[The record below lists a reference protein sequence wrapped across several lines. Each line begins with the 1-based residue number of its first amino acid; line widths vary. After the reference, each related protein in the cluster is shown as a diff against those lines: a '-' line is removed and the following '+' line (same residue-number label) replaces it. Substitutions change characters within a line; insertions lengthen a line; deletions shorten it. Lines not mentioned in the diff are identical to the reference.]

1 MFESSF
7 TFGGKLH
14 EQRDDVAIGS
24 PLEST
29 LANFF
34 KCHFE
39 NIWLESYPPH
49 SKLIVYRRFVDAI
62 LLFF

>member
-7 TFGGKLH
+7 TFGGKVH

-29 LANFF
+29 FF

-39 NIWLESYPPH
+39 NIWLENYPPH
-49 SKLIVYRRFVDAI
+49 SKPIVYRRFVDAT